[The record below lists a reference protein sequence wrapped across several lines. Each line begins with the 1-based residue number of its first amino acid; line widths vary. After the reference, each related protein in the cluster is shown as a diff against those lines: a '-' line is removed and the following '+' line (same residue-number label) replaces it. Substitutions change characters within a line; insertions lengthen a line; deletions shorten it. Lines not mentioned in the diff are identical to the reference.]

1 MLFLVDIQVDNEYK
15 CKLISYNM
23 NRVLPQPKRIRLRT
37 FLSTVTNF
45 ILYGCEFFSARLR

>member
-1 MLFLVDIQVDNEYK
+1 MLFLVDIQTDSECK

>member
-15 CKLISYNM
+15 FKLISYNM
-23 NRVLPQPKRIRLRT
+23 NWVLPQSKRIRLRT

>member
-1 MLFLVDIQVDNEYK
+1 MLFLVDIQIDSEYK
-15 CKLISYNM
+15 CKMISYNM

>member
-1 MLFLVDIQVDNEYK
+1 MLLLVDIQTDSECK

-23 NRVLPQPKRIRLRT
+23 NRVLPQSKRIRLRT

-45 ILYGCEFFSARLR
+45 ILYGSEFFSARLR